1 MAKLVDLK
9 RTAKERKKNSEPMK
23 ISGDD
28 YPYGLTVHLDHEA
41 LEKLGIKNL
50 PKAGGKVM
58 LHAHAH
64 VKSTEDRTEDG
75 GKRRRS
81 MSLELR
87 KMALEATQR
96 AADDPNIHEGKLRG
110 AKAAMDKALD
120 RQEGKPGEAEDEGD
134 DE

>member
-9 RTAKERKKNSEPMK
+9 RTKQEREKHSKPEPFR
-23 ISGDD
+23 GDD
-28 YPYGLTVHLDHEA
+28 YPYGLSVTLGHDE
-41 LEKLGIKNL
+41 LEKLGMKTL
-50 PKAGGKVM
+50 PKAGTKIK

-81 MSLELR
+81 MTLELR
-87 KMALEATQR
+87 HMALEGGGQGAT
-96 AADDPNIHEGKLRG
+96 DDSGESARGSKLKG
-110 AKAAMDKALD
+110 ARAAMDKALG
-120 RQEGKPGEAEDEGD
+120 GKGEPPEDEGD

>member
-9 RTAKERKKNSEPMK
+9 RTKQEREKHSKPEPYK
-23 ISGDD
+23 GED
-28 YPYGLTVHLDHEA
+28 YPYGLTVHLDHDA

-64 VKSTEDRTEDG
+64 VKSTEDRNEDG

-87 KMALEATQR
+87 KMAIEATQR
-96 AADDPNIHEGKLRG
+96 AADEPDIHEGKLKG